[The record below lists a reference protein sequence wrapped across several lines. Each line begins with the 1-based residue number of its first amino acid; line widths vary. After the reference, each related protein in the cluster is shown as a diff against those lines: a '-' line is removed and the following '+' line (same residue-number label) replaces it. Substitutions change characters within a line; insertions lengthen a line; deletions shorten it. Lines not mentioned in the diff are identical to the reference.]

1 MRARSSVRKGQRV
14 KTELRVLS
22 PAEREQ
28 VHERT
33 LHVLATKGMR
43 VDTAQGRVILREAG
57 AQVDEET
64 RGVLFPEELVE
75 RSIDMATKEFA
86 LGGRRADWSF
96 ALNAGGFS
104 LCADGGSNVL
114 LDRRTGERRDSTFE
128 DWLEMTRVLDAIE
141 DIGMYWCM
149 IDGGLDWSTP
159 AGMVEYLTHLFGTF
173 GRHVQDS
180 FDTPRV
186 MPWVTR
192 ALEVVFG
199 SREEVR
205 RRHPFSFLITPAS
218 PLIIEEHY
226 TESWL
231 ASRGYDIPVAVMP
244 MPLMGATAPGSRIAT
259 LVQANCEV
267 LGTLCLVQA
276 ADPGVPFIYAPV
288 VASMDPR
295 SGHYSG
301 GAMEHYVLGAA
312 ATEMARHYGFPVLAS
327 GCGTDH
333 FVPSLQAAYEK
344 ALSALLVT
352 LSWPDLLVGPGMLGG
367 ASVMS
372 FEQLVMDVEVFRAA
386 RAAHEGITVSDE
398 SWLDEAVAHVDF
410 GGSFLFE
417 KSTKENV
424 RRGEWVMSRFGLH
437 DTRRRL
443 GAQRLADDAR
453 AGARRGGAAP
463 RLSRAGAAPR
473 RRRARPPG
481 ACVGRPPRQ
490 PREPLPSVRPRRVTG
505 KPAWR

>member
-1 MRARSSVRKGQRV
+1 V

-22 PAEREQ
+22 DVEREQ

-33 LHVLATKGMR
+33 LRVLATTGMR
-43 VDTAQGRVILREAG
+43 VDTRQGREILREAG
-57 AQVDEET
+57 AWVDEGS
-64 RGVLFPEELVE
+64 RVALFPKELVE
-75 RSIDMATKEFA
+75 RSIAGATRDFA
-86 LGGRRADWSF
+86 LGGRRADWTF
-96 ALNAGGFS
+96 PLNAGGFS
-104 LCADGGSNVL
+104 LCADGGSTTL
-114 LDRRTGERRDSTFE
+114 IDRHSGVRRESTFA
-128 DWLEMTRVLDAIE
+128 DWLEMVRVLDALD
-141 DIGMYWCM
+141 DIGVYWCM
-149 IDGGLDWSTP
+149 IESGLDWSTP
-159 AGMVEYLTHLFGTF
+159 DGMIAYLTHLFTDF

-180 FDTPRV
+180 YDAPAV

-192 ALEVVFG
+192 VLEIVFG

-205 RRHPFSFLITPAS
+205 LRHPFSFLITPAS

-226 TESWL
+226 TDAWL
-231 ASRGYDIPVAVMP
+231 AARGYDIPVAVMP

-295 SGHYSG
+295 SGRYSG
-301 GAMEHYVLGAA
+301 GAIEHYVMSAA

-327 GCGTDH
+327 GCGSDH

-344 ALSALLVT
+344 AMGALLVS

-367 ASVMS
+367 ATVMS

-386 RAAHEGITVSDE
+386 RAAHEGITVTGDL
-398 SWLDEAVAHVDF
+398 WLEQAVERVGL

-417 KSTKENV
+417 KSTRENV
-424 RRGEWVMSRFGLH
+424 RRGEWAMSAFGWH
-437 DTRRRL
+437 DTL
-443 GAQRLADDAR
+443 SAWE
-453 AGARRGGAAP
+453 RGGAPSTLEEARDEVE
-463 RLSRAGAAPR
+463 RLLAAHEP
-473 RRRARPPG
+473 
-481 ACVGRPPRQ
+481 
-490 PREPLPSVRPRRVTG
+490 EPLPDDVARALRDLRRSAASGLT
-505 KPAWR
+505 